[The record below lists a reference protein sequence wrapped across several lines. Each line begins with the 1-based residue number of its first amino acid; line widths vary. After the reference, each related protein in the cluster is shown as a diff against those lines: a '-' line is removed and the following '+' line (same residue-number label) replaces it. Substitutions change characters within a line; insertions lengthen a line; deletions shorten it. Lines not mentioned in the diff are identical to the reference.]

1 MKHILSKSA
10 NFLVAIS
17 LCLFALSVSAS
28 SQNYCNFKQ
37 VPDNVFSETKDLV
50 CKEPQDRL
58 HDQMVKLSFVDG
70 IERPAHY
77 NSALA
82 LLYAL
87 NSIEAGESL
96 KTDALVKHLATPEAA
111 NLRRSLRIT
120 LIEEAFTR
128 EQIQNWCTAPVGG
141 GDVPS
146 YFGDIDY
153 AIRCG
158 VAGTDR

>member
-1 MKHILSKSA
+1 MKYIFRKSI
-10 NFLVAIS
+10 NFLVATS
-17 LCLFALSVSAS
+17 LCLFVFSVSVN
-28 SQNYCNFKQ
+28 SQNYCNYQQ

-58 HDQMVKLSFVDG
+58 HDQIVKLSFVDG

-82 LLYAL
+82 PLYAL
-87 NSIEAGESL
+87 NSIEAGENL
-96 KTDALVKHLATPEAA
+96 KTDAWGKHLATPEAA

-128 EQIQNWCTAPVGG
+128 EQIQNWCTAPVGSG
-141 GDVPS
+141 EVPS